1 MPLLFFFI
9 AIVITALNWEWVNEN
24 LVILGTIS
32 TTFAFFATAWAAYEA
47 RASAKAAFNAVKLT
61 QQTLTEARK
70 ADFKQWYNALLEQH
84 KDLHNEAID
93 RIDNNQA
100 LKKDMHSDTLSIAY
114 SYIVK
119 DNIISSYCKLI
130 YSILDYVDCEFYIQ
144 SEDKTPQK
152 TYLSRLNSSMR
163 QDLKLIV
170 AIYALKGAEV
180 TPKHGKR
187 MFYLLT
193 KYAFFEEDILF
204 ADAMSHKLS
213 PNKYA
218 ETLFTESFGKQLN
231 DSIFDAICLDK
242 PTTEEKIFN
251 SYIPEPGTKQTITY
265 IYANIFQ
272 KAFIKC
278 FDHYTANLDKCLIER
293 TMDIDSYLSKII
305 NGIYNYEGSTLNIV
319 GSRKERN
326 YKFIINS
333 KLDLHR
339 LFQHYAKK
347 TAYYRTQKRLSAF
360 NIHFPYNFHNICTA
374 NDYKKPLNEYAY
386 YFRLKSYCEKG
397 TFDNIKTNIVV
408 EADTILTQHR
418 IKMTSFTN
426 YD

>member
-32 TTFAFFATAWAAYEA
+32 TTFAFFATAWAAHEA

-84 KDLHNEAID
+84 KDHHNEAID

-100 LKKDMHSDTLSIAY
+100 LKKDMLSDTLSIAY
-114 SYIVK
+114 SYIVR

-218 ETLFTESFGKQLN
+218 ETLFTDSFGKQLN

-242 PTTEEKIFN
+242 PTTKEKIFN

-272 KAFIKC
+272 KAFIKR
-278 FDHYTANLDKCLIER
+278 FDHYTSYLDKYLIESA
-293 TMDIDSYLSKII
+293 TDIDSKLSKII
-305 NGIYNYEGSTLNIV
+305 KEIYSYEGSTVDISGRRIKKSDNL
-319 GSRKERN
+319 
-326 YKFIINS
+326 IINNAQ
-333 KLDLHR
+333 DLSR
-339 LFQHYAKK
+339 LYQQYAKK
-347 TAYYRTQKRLSAF
+347 TAYYRTKIRLSNV
-360 NIHFPYNFHNICTA
+360 NIHFRNNAYSSVTA
-374 NDYKKPLNEYAY
+374 NNYESSLNNYSY
-386 YFRLKSYCEKG
+386 YYRLKRYCEDG
-397 TFDNIKTNIVV
+397 SFDNIKKNIIVG
-408 EADTILTQHR
+408 ADTILTQHR